1 MSLSSVQWSI
11 CSNPR
16 TKQSI
21 EESEHSK
28 LLKPRRHDGTNDQL
42 TEQQINTFRETR
54 PLHEFIESKVDL
66 YLQENP
72 LNLMFIKR
80 EKGRL
85 PYSVFKPHA
94 QESTFL
100 ESIFEGR
107 QATAFFQYPA
117 YVKIERKCDRIRKY
131 KREEVETLFMAFKIA
146 DNTHIYNAVVNSCK
160 CAGWNMLE
168 NSDLFNLQWTGYV
181 MPIDIKDLNRY

>member
-1 MSLSSVQWSI
+1 
-11 CSNPR
+11 
-16 TKQSI
+16 
-21 EESEHSK
+21 
-28 LLKPRRHDGTNDQL
+28 L
-42 TEQQINTFRETR
+42 T
-54 PLHEFIESKVDL
+54 
-66 YLQENP
+66 
-72 LNLMFIKR
+72 FIKR

-160 CAGWNMLE
+160 CAGWTMLE

-181 MPIDIKDLNRY
+181 MPIDIKDLNRYQKTNHFPGSTCLGRKDLLWRNLNRLRIKFPTEFTITPMSFILSEDFE